1 MSHRKIGNTSS
12 RTSYVSQEDKKHFAK
27 DVIIYDVS
35 QADRKHFVKDVI
47 CLIGR
52 LETFSGT
59 SSVTQADRK
68 HFIKDDLC
76 LTGR

>member
-35 QADRKHFVKDVI
+35 QEDRKHFVKDVI
-47 CLIGR
+47 CLTER
-52 LETFSGT
+52 
-59 SSVTQADRK
+59 
-68 HFIKDDLC
+68 
-76 LTGR
+76 